1 MCRERRGVGGG
12 RGFTLIELT
21 IVVAVVALLGAV
33 ALPAYQDS
41 VRKARRTEAKAAL
54 SEAAQMM
61 ERYLTERGTY
71 ATATLGAATDPP
83 AVYRDRSENG
93 YYALS
98 LSNLAAGTFTLSAVP
113 QGSQASD
120 GCGTFT
126 LTQRGERGVS
136 ARTTA
141 ECW

>member
-1 MCRERRGVGGG
+1 MCRERRLSG
-12 RGFTLIELT
+12 RGFTLVELA
-21 IVVAVVALLGAV
+21 IVVAVVALLAAV

-61 ERYLTERGTY
+61 ERYMTEKGTY
-71 ATATLGAATDPP
+71 ETARLGVDLDPP

-98 LSNLAAGTFTLSAVP
+98 LVSKSATFTLSAAP
-113 QGSQASD
+113 LGSQQSD
-120 GCGTFT
+120 ACGTFT

-136 ARTTA
+136 ARTAA

>member
-1 MCRERRGVGGG
+1 MSRDRRHSG

-21 IVVAVVALLGAV
+21 IVVAVVALLAVV
-33 ALPAYQDS
+33 ALPAYQES

-61 ERYLTERGTY
+61 ERYMTEKGTY
-71 ATATLGAATDPP
+71 DSARLGVGLDPP

-98 LSNLAAGTFTLSAVP
+98 LESDAATFTLSAEP
-113 QGSQASD
+113 QGSQAND
-120 GCGTFT
+120 ACGTFT

-136 ARTTA
+136 ARTAA

>member
-1 MCRERRGVGGG
+1 MCRERRRGG

-61 ERYLTERGTY
+61 ERYLTEKGTY
-71 ATATLGAATDPP
+71 ATATLGVGLDPP

-98 LSNLAAGTFTLSAVP
+98 LSNLTAATFTLSAAP
-113 QGSQASD
+113 QGSQATD

-136 ARTTA
+136 ARTAA

>member
-1 MCRERRGVGGG
+1 MCRERARSR
-12 RGFTLIELT
+12 RGFTLIELV
-21 IVVAVVALLGAV
+21 IVVAVVALLAAV

-61 ERYLTERGTY
+61 ERYMTEKGTY
-71 ATATLGAATDPP
+71 ATARLGVDLDPP

-93 YYALS
+93 YYS
-98 LSNLAAGTFTLSAVP
+98 LTLESEAATYTLSATP
-113 QGSQASD
+113 QGSQSAD
-120 GCGTFT
+120 ECGTFT

-136 ARTTA
+136 ARTA
-141 ECW
+141 KECW